1 MTKKEKIKNK
11 REQNRKGR
19 EEERIVRDGK
29 KDKNI
34 EKRLNMQGLSVTKHN
49 THEEL
54 QRRESIPGCG
64 DGNIEIIF
72 RKFKKNEH
80 VKNIEIP

>member
-29 KDKNI
+29 KDKNT
-34 EKRLNMQGLSVTKHN
+34 EKRLNMQGLSVTK
-49 THEEL
+49 
-54 QRRESIPGCG
+54 
-64 DGNIEIIF
+64 
-72 RKFKKNEH
+72 
-80 VKNIEIP
+80 